1 MNLIAKLVLEKV
13 LKKLTKK
20 FKLDKLL
27 AYMEKPNELD
37 IGVAELRARIER
49 LEAKVSEPHEKMY
62 EFEKDKVDYKKS
74 LKYKGDK

>member
-27 AYMEKPNELD
+27 DYMEKPNELD

-49 LEAKVSEPHEKMY
+49 LEEKVAEPHEKMY
-62 EFEKDKVDYKKS
+62 KEDKVDYKKS